1 MYLVNILIS
10 DSQFLI
16 FLKNFITNLNR
27 EFDESSLIVVEG
39 KNDLAALQ
47 LLGFKGEAF
56 MVSNGKRILDLAD
69 QIEFYKKIVLLF
81 DYDNRGRE
89 LTHQSI
95 KLLERSINVDRYY
108 RKQLSKHSKG
118 RIRYIEQL
126 SIFRNVF

>member
-10 DSQFLI
+10 DPQFLI
-16 FLKNFITNLNR
+16 FLNNFIINLNR
-27 EFDESSLIVVEG
+27 EFEDSSLIVVEG

-47 LLGFKGEAF
+47 LLGFKGKAF
-56 MVSNGKRILDLAD
+56 MISNGKRILDLAD
-69 QIEFYKKIVLLF
+69 QVEFYKKIILLF

-89 LTHQSI
+89 LTHKSV
-95 KLLERSINVDRYY
+95 KLLERSINVDTSY
-108 RKQLSKHSKG
+108 RHQLSQHSKG